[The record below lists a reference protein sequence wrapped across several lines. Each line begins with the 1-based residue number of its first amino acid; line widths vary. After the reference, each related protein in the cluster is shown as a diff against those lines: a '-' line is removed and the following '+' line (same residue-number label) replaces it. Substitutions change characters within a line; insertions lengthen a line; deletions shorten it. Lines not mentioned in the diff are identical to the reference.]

1 MTDFVW
7 TDDAIAALRAML
19 DMGQSRGEA
28 ALALSEAFSAPLSRN
43 SVVGKAFRLGI
54 RAPARPSKPPKPPSL
69 HVRGPR
75 GPYKP
80 KAKPPAPLP
89 PSERM
94 GWRAIGIMELENHTC
109 RWMTAE
115 AAYCGDPTA
124 DLLENRPYCAHH
136 HALAYRPRF

>member
-1 MTDFVW
+1 
-7 TDDAIAALRAML
+7 
-19 DMGQSRGEA
+19 
-28 ALALSEAFSAPLSRN
+28 
-43 SVVGKAFRLGI
+43 
-54 RAPARPSKPPKPPSL
+54 
-69 HVRGPR
+69 
-75 GPYKP
+75 
-80 KAKPPAPLP
+80 
-89 PSERM
+89 M